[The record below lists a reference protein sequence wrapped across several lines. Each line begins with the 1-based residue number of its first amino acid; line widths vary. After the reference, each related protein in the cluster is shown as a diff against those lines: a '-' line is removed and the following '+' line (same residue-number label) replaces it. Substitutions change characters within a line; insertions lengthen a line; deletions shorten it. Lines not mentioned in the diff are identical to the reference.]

1 MLNVTLQYKD
11 AFAWLTQRESQYK
24 TYPSENEWMK
34 AKRNLSE
41 AEFFFYDVTQ
51 FFFGTEY
58 PSENV
63 YFLKVCEMKLTSGE
77 WYG

>member
-1 MLNVTLQYKD
+1 
-11 AFAWLTQRESQYK
+11 
-24 TYPSENEWMK
+24 MK